1 MSILM
6 IAEENEAQ
14 VQRALFLS
22 VLASVEKKTD
32 IILCSTDNNTK

>member
-1 MSILM
+1 M
-6 IAEENEAQ
+6 IAEESEAQ

-32 IILCSTDNNTK
+32 IILYSTDDNPK